1 MPHHALD
8 LTPHD
13 RSELPRCAALLAD
26 AVAGAERLYGRLEAD
41 LAAFDHRTKAGVD
54 RLRSSGVV
62 QSSLVWEPA
71 RTA

>member
-8 LTPHD
+8 LMPHD
-13 RSELPRCAALLAD
+13 RTELPRCVALLAD

-41 LAAFDHRTKAGVD
+41 LAAFDRRTKAGVD
-54 RLRSSGVV
+54 RLRTNGVV

-71 RTA
+71 SAA